1 MGCATLS
8 TIPLVFF
15 AWKYRNKLKKMPKSI
30 AALSIPTGLLFWN
43 WLHSV
48 SFAAEFIVEF
58 TIILSGVVIAF
69 LVEDSDF
76 KMDE

>member
-1 MGCATLS
+1 
-8 TIPLVFF
+8 
-15 AWKYRNKLKKMPKSI
+15 MPKSI